1 MKETAMEMENYD
13 ADSITVLEGL
23 EAVRKRPGMYIGS
36 TGEAGLHHLVYEVVD
51 NSIDEAMAGVC
62 TNIHVLIHEDQSIT
76 VKDNG
81 RGCPVDMHP
90 TENKPAVEVI
100 HTVLHAG
107 GKFDNSAYKVSGGLH
122 GVGISVVNALS
133 SYLSVKVL
141 RDGKVYFIDFEKG
154 ITKTPLKVVGD
165 SEGSGNWTHFRPDP
179 EIFTEIEFSFDI
191 LSARLRELAFLN
203 RGAHITIVDE
213 LTDRKHQFYYEGGIT
228 AFVQYLSKNKSP
240 LHKKPI
246 YLQREVG
253 QIAIEIAMEY
263 NDSYTET
270 IFSFVNNI
278 NTQEGGTHLSG
289 FKTALTRSINNYI
302 SKNPKVLRGTKEK
315 SVTLSGEDCREGL
328 VTVVSVK
335 MPDPQ
340 FEGQTK
346 TKLGN
351 VFIRGM
357 MDTMVYE
364 ELTQYFEENPEVI
377 TRMVDKAISAMRA
390 REAAK
395 RARELTRRKGVLEG
409 GSLPGKLADCSDRNP
424 ENCELF
430 LVEGDSAG
438 GSAKQGRDRHFQ
450 AILPLKGKILNV
462 EKARLDKIL
471 AHEEIRAM
479 ITALGTG
486 IGRDEFDL
494 EKLRYH
500 KIIIMT
506 DADVDGSHIR
516 TLLLTFF
523 YRYMPDIVNTGHLYI
538 AQPPLYKVKKGKSER
553 YLKDESQ
560 MVEFLSSSISDG
572 YEVKLGKTAYEGTCQ
587 QLYQVLTQLS
597 AYVEKLGKEGIPA
610 TIAPILTAMIENAS
624 FDSEGIMKDFAR
636 SLEEVILKEYEE
648 SELDIYVISELEA
661 KNLLEFSHYFLYLEE
676 DEEESLA
683 VEDALEGPDL
693 TPNIENKVEGGDETH
708 SSDDLEDS
716 EEIDQEIEEEK
727 PLQYYIRV
735 SGVVNHQQVDFLIT
749 PEVLERESLKG
760 IGKIFEKL
768 GITRDDVLLVTE
780 GEKEHYR
787 GTDALE
793 LYKVLNKSAR
803 KGLSIQRYKGLGE
816 MNPDQLWDTTLDPEI
831 RTLVRI
837 KVDDLV
843 EADETF
849 AVLMG
854 DQVPPRR
861 AFIEKNAIHVTNLD
875 A

>member
-1 MKETAMEMENYD
+1 MKEDAMEMEKSYD

-36 TGEAGLHHLVYEVVD
+36 TGENGLHHLVYEVVD
-51 NSIDEAMAGVC
+51 NSIDEAMAGIC
-62 TNIHVLIHEDQSIT
+62 TNIQIFIHEDQSIT

-107 GKFDNSAYKVSGGLH
+107 GKFDSSTYKVSGGLH
-122 GVGISVVNALS
+122 GVGVSVVNALS

-141 RDGKVYFIDFEKG
+141 RDGKVYFIDFERG
-154 ITKTPLKVVGD
+154 ITKTQLKEVGE
-165 SEGSGNWTHFRPDP
+165 SEGTGNWTHFRPDP
-179 EIFTEIEFSFDI
+179 DIFSETQFSFDT

-203 RGAHITIVDE
+203 RGVNITIIDE
-213 LTDRKHQFYYEGGIT
+213 LTDRKHHFHYEGGIT

-240 LHKKPI
+240 LHQKPI
-246 YLQREVG
+246 YLIKDVDKVS
-253 QIAIEIAMEY
+253 IEIAMEY
-263 NDSYTET
+263 NDSYSET

-278 NTQEGGTHLSG
+278 NTHEGGTHLSG

-328 VTVVSVK
+328 VAVISVK
-335 MPDPQ
+335 MPEPQ

-351 VFIRGM
+351 VFIRGI

-364 ELTQYFEENPEVI
+364 ELNQFFEENPDVI
-377 TRMVDKAISAMRA
+377 TRVVDKAVAAMRA

-409 GSLPGKLADCSDRNP
+409 GSLPGKLADCSDRTP

-471 AHEEIRAM
+471 THEEIRAM

-486 IGRDEFDL
+486 IGRDEFDIS
-494 EKLRYH
+494 KLRYH

-523 YRYMPDIVNTGHLYI
+523 YRYMPDLVTEGHLYI
-538 AQPPLYKVKKGKSER
+538 AQPPLYKVKKGKSEK
-553 YLKDESQ
+553 YLKDENQ
-560 MVEFLSSSISDG
+560 MVSFLSSSISDSLEISIG
-572 YEVKLGKTAYEGTCQ
+572 GRPFSGSSD
-587 QLYQVLTQLS
+587 QLFQILTQ
-597 AYVEKLGKEGIPA
+597 YVDYVGKLEREGIPT
-610 TIAPILTAMIENAS
+610 TISPILNEMMEQAS
-624 FDSEGIMKDFAR
+624 FDDEDVMRDFAR
-636 SLEEVILKEYEE
+636 DLEEAIIKEHDE
-648 SELDIYVISELEA
+648 SELDIYIITDEEA

-676 DEEESLA
+676 ENEELEAPPAEGLINSLEGEEE
-683 VEDALEGPDL
+683 
-693 TPNIENKVEGGDETH
+693 ETH
-708 SSDDLEDS
+708 DPIDAEEVPED
-716 EEIDQEIEEEK
+716 K
-727 PLQYYIRV
+727 VLQYYIRV
-735 SGVVNHQQVDFLIT
+735 NGVVNHQQVDFLVT
-749 PEVLERESLKG
+749 PEVLDRDNLKG
-760 IGKIFEKL
+760 ITRVFEKL
-768 GITRDDVLLVTE
+768 GATRDEEILILD
-780 GEKEHYR
+780 GEKEFFK
-787 GTDALE
+787 GSSPLALYSE
-793 LYKVLNKSAR
+793 LDKIAR
-803 KGLSIQRYKGLGE
+803 KGLNIQRYKGLGE
-816 MNPDQLWDTTLDPEI
+816 MNPDQLWETTLDPEV

-837 KVDDLV
+837 RVDDIV

>member
-1 MKETAMEMENYD
+1 MTNGATEMEKAYD
-13 ADSITVLEGL
+13 AGSITVLEGL

-36 TGEAGLHHLVYEVVD
+36 TGENGLHHLVYEVVD

-62 TNIHVLIHEDQSIT
+62 TNIQVFIHEDQSIT

-107 GKFDNSAYKVSGGLH
+107 GKFDNSTYKVSGGLH
-122 GVGISVVNALS
+122 GVGVSVVNALS
-133 SYLSVKVL
+133 SYLSVKVF
-141 RDGKVYFIDFEKG
+141 RDNKIYFIDFERG
-154 ITKTPLKVVGD
+154 VTKTPLKVVGD
-165 SEGSGNWTHFRPDP
+165 GEGTGNWTHFRPDA
-179 EIFTEIEFSFDI
+179 EIFTETQFSFDV

-203 RGAHITIVDE
+203 RGVNITIIDE
-213 LTDRKHQFYYEGGIT
+213 LTDRKHNFHYEGGIT
-228 AFVQYLSKNKSP
+228 AFVQYLSKNRSP
-240 LHKKPI
+240 LHQKPI
-246 YLQREVG
+246 YLTKTVDRVS
-253 QIAIEIAMEY
+253 IEIAMEY
-263 NDSYTET
+263 NDSYVET
-270 IFSFVNNI
+270 LFSFVNNI
-278 NTQEGGTHLSG
+278 NTHEGGTHLSG

-302 SKNPKVLRGTKEK
+302 AKNPKVLRGTKDK
-315 SVTLSGEDCREGL
+315 NVTLSGEDCREGL
-328 VTVVSVK
+328 VGVISIK
-335 MPDPQ
+335 MPEPQ

-351 VFIRGM
+351 VFIRGI

-364 ELTQYFEENPEVI
+364 ELNEFFEENPDVI
-377 TRMVDKAISAMRA
+377 SRVVDKAVSAMRA

-409 GSLPGKLADCSDRNP
+409 GSLPGKLADCSDRTP

-471 AHEEIRAM
+471 THEEIRAM

-486 IGRDEFDL
+486 IGRDEFDIS
-494 EKLRYH
+494 KLRYH

-523 YRYMPDIVNTGHLYI
+523 YRYMPELVTEGHLYI
-538 AQPPLYKVKKGKSER
+538 AQPPLYKVKKGKSEK
-553 YLKDESQ
+553 YLKDENQ
-560 MVEFLSSSISDG
+560 MVNFLSSSISDSL
-572 YEVKLGKTAYEGTCQ
+572 VISLGGKNFEGTAEHLFQ
-587 QLYQVLTQLS
+587 ILTQ
-597 AYVEKLGKEGIPA
+597 YVEYVSKLAREGIPT
-610 TIAPILTAMIENAS
+610 TISPILNQMMELAS
-624 FDSEGIMKDFAR
+624 FESEEVMNDFAKN
-636 SLEEVILKEYEE
+636 LEEAIIKKHAE
-648 SELDIYVISELEA
+648 SELDVYVMTETEA

-676 DEEESLA
+676 GQELTEAEEEEALSLESA
-683 VEDALEGPDL
+683 
-693 TPNIENKVEGGDETH
+693 
-708 SSDDLEDS
+708 DLEQENA
-716 EEIDQEIEEEK
+716 EEEFEEEK
-727 PLQYYIRV
+727 TPLFYIRV
-735 SGVVNHQQVDFLIT
+735 NGVVNHQQVDFLVT
-749 PEVLERESLKG
+749 PEVLDRENLKG
-760 IGKIFEKL
+760 ISKVFEKL
-768 GITRDDVLLVTE
+768 SITREDEFLIVD
-780 GEKEHYR
+780 GEKEFYR
-787 GTDALE
+787 GNDPLALYAE
-793 LYKVLNKSAR
+793 LDKVAR

-816 MNPDQLWDTTLDPEI
+816 MNPDQLWETTLDPEI

-837 KVDDLV
+837 RVDDIV

-849 AVLMG
+849 SVLMG